1 MAVKPILDSQKLKLA
16 NDLNALHI
24 SGNSLAFTGEGKSMG
39 LARSL
44 FAAPCLM
51 LAACGAASGSTN
63 ETTNAPVTSNAV
75 SATPIPTTTDPK
87 AFKLGVNVGTISL
100 WDNSR
105 PLMNLIYAVP
115 AQMQNTNPSGGSE
128 DIPGQYFDANGWV
141 KSLPTGYQVRRGL
154 SVPAAGGDF
163 ICRYQGNGL
172 LRVESGPVSN
182 VSSSA
187 GALKFTI
194 APTNPADWKAV
205 TITYFVDPSN
215 YIRDIDCRE
224 AGASTTAIT
233 APEFLSVVNGFKV
246 LRFVKWSKAE
256 ENPASITWA
265 TRNKPGDGDFSR
277 NDGVPVEYIVDAANQ
292 ANADP
297 WVNIPWNADNDYIT
311 RYATYVRDNM
321 ASGHQVYV
329 EVSNEVWNWG
339 YPVTTQAKNEAIAE
353 GLLSAEGTGAPGG
366 NGERYSERV
375 RQVMAI
381 WSNVFSGQMNRLVR
395 VFAFQH
401 VQPYWSDRLLAYQ
414 DTYKYVDALATAPY
428 FGHEAETWTTGQS
441 LDSIMN
447 TLLPAKAAEAVTFG
461 VQQKAVAQKY
471 NLRYVT
477 YEAGQHVTLPNN
489 LPLLMQ
495 IERDPRMYDIYKT
508 FISAWQ
514 SQIGDTMNLFAL
526 TGNISR
532 YGAWG
537 ISEYANQ
544 PLSEA
549 PKRRAV
555 QEFLGIATASVD
567 TGGTTTTTTTT
578 DPVVTAST
586 QICPDG
592 SIILLTSTCP
602 TTTSTPT
609 TSPTKKGNK
618 GKGGG
623 GGRTVTALA

>member
-1 MAVKPILDSQKLKLA
+1 
-16 NDLNALHI
+16 
-24 SGNSLAFTGEGKSMG
+24 

-44 FAAPCLM
+44 VAAPILM
-51 LAACGAASGSTN
+51 LVAACGAASSSTN
-63 ETTNAPVTSNAV
+63 ETTDAPVSSNAV
-75 SATPIPTTTDPK
+75 SATPLPTTTDPK
-87 AFKLGVNVGTISL
+87 AFKLGANLGTISI
-100 WDNSR
+100 WDNNR
-105 PLMNLIYAVP
+105 PFMNLIYGLE

-128 DIPGQYFDANGWV
+128 NIPAQYLDANGWV
-141 KSLPTGYQVRRGL
+141 KSLPAGYQVRRGL
-154 SVPAAGGDF
+154 SIPAAGGDF
-163 ICRYQGNGL
+163 ICRYQGNGT

-182 VSSSA
+182 VTTSA
-187 GALKFTI
+187 GATRFTI
-194 APTNPADWKAV
+194 AATNPADWKSV
-205 TITYFVDPSN
+205 TLTYFVDPTN
-215 YIRDIDCRE
+215 YIRNIDCRE
-224 AGASTTAIT
+224 ANASTTAVV
-233 APEFLSVVNGFKV
+233 APEFLSAVNGFRV

-256 ENPASITWA
+256 ANPASIAWA
-265 TRNKPGDGDFSR
+265 TRNKPGDADFSS
-277 NDGVPVEYIVDAANQ
+277 NDGVPVEYIVETANQ

-297 WVNIPWNADNDYIT
+297 WVNIPWNADDDYIT

-321 ASGHQVYV
+321 AAGHQVYV
-329 EVSNEVWNWG
+329 EVSNEVWNWS
-339 YPVTTQAKNEAIAE
+339 YPVTTQACNEAKSE
-353 GLLSAEGTGAPGG
+353 GLLSAEGTGTPGCS
-366 NGERYSERV
+366 GERYSERV

-395 VFAFQH
+395 VFAYQH

-428 FGHEAETWTTGQS
+428 FGHEADTWTTGQS

-489 LPLLMQ
+489 LPLLTQ

-514 SQIGDTMNLFAL
+514 SQIGDTMNMFAL
-526 TGNISR
+526 TGKISQ

-544 PLSEA
+544 PLSET

-555 QEFLGIATASVD
+555 QEFLGIATTTADSGGST
-567 TGGTTTTTTTT
+567 TGTTT
-578 DPVVTAST
+578 DPAVTAST

-592 SIILLTSTCP
+592 TVIASTSPCP
-602 TTTSTPT
+602 TTTTSTPT
-609 TSPTKKGNK
+609 TSPTKRGGKAI
-618 GKGGG
+618 GKGRNG
-623 GGRTVTALA
+623 TALA